1 MFFCKIHDENAKKHT
16 FLLKKDVF
24 DNFLQIFIY
33 FCMSIT
39 AYDDIF
45 APVQIGC
52 TFTL

>member
-1 MFFCKIHDENAKKHT
+1 MKTQKKHT